1 MNIKNEKKAT
11 AKAIAEELNLSL
23 TTVDRALNNR
33 GNVKK
38 ETYNLIMD
46 KAKELNY
53 TPNKLASFL
62 SRKQQFNIAVIYP
75 EYPRYFWGQIE
86 AGIRSAYHELSD
98 YGLNIETY
106 HYSDRDLLKSA
117 EMVREIIQSQ
127 KYDGIAL
134 TAGEDV
140 FIDLIDEAMDS
151 GIQVCTFNNDSPASQ
166 RLAYIGSDYR
176 ASGRLAAELI
186 SKLVGMSGKVAI
198 IKDGET
204 SYQILEKVAGFRE
217 VVKEYPNIQLVG
229 PVRMDRDKNS
239 FQSLERIKETLTSV
253 QGIYVAN
260 AELANVAK
268 YMEQLNLGNM
278 ILIGH
283 DLNQDI
289 YQYLQKNI
297 ISLTITQDPVSQGYL
312 TVKKLF
318 NQLSKQEEI
327 GNQDVI
333 TKLGIISKENAK
345 FYIEDL
351 V

>member
-1 MNIKNEKKAT
+1 MKSEKKAT
-11 AKAIAEELNLSL
+11 AKRIAQELNLSL

-38 ETYNLIMD
+38 ETYNLIIE

-62 SRKQQFNIAVIYP
+62 SRKQQFNIAVVYP

-86 AGIRSAYHELSD
+86 DGIRNAYQELSD

-106 HYSDRDLLKSA
+106 HYSDRDLSKSA
-117 EMVREIIQSQ
+117 DIVRGIVES
-127 KYDGIAL
+127 KKFDGIAL
-134 TAGEDV
+134 TAGEDI
-140 FIDLIDEAMDS
+140 FIDLIDEAVES
-151 GIQVCTFNNDSPASQ
+151 GIQVCTFNNDSPASK

-176 ASGRLAAELI
+176 VSGRLAAELI
-186 SKLVGMSGKVAI
+186 GKLIGLSGKVAI

-217 VVKEYPNIQLVG
+217 VLKEYPNIELVG
-229 PVRMDRDKNS
+229 PVRMDRENS
-239 FQSLERIKETLTSV
+239 FQSLEAIKGTFTSV

-268 YMEQLNLGNM
+268 YIEQINAGNV
-278 ILIGH
+278 ILVGH

-289 YQYLQKNI
+289 YHYLMKNI

-312 TVKKLF
+312 AVKKLF

-327 GNQDVI
+327 RNQDVI

-345 FYIEDL
+345 FYIEDS